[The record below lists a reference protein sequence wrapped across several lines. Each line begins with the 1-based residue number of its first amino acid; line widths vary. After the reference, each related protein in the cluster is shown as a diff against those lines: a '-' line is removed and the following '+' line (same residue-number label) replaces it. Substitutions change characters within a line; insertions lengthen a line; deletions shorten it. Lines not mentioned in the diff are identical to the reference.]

1 MKMCPKSKILDVGEE
16 FIPEETTL
24 KCISDSH
31 AAKAVTSQG
40 RF

>member
-1 MKMCPKSKILDVGEE
+1 MGDELV
-16 FIPEETTL
+16 PEEKTL

-31 AAKAVTSQG
+31 VAKVDSSQG